1 VRLLPAHAAIAAGSL
16 EAMTGQETFRGEIC
30 GVGTTSGTRVVIGR
44 WPTSPFGSF
53 ADVMVEHPDGRR
65 AFIAPDEEIAA
76 YVTSVY
82 AFDDLVVAPVDAVR
96 SAHRLRVAAGPLTV
110 DAVVGRRDALG
121 WVLRAVPGAGAA
133 SPAWATLVAP
143 VARVVLRGVRTRGA
157 TPGGE
162 EFYGATDR
170 HAIDAVIATWE
181 GRDLGPLAAVDPPVR
196 FGFSSTPRAPS
207 IVAVTT
213 TVRRR

>member
-1 VRLLPAHAAIAAGSL
+1 MI
-16 EAMTGQETFRGEIC
+16 GQETFRGEIC
-30 GVGTTSGTRVVIGR
+30 GIGTTSGTRVVIGR
-44 WPTSPFGSF
+44 WPTSPFGPF
-53 ADVMVEHPDGRR
+53 ADAMVEHPDGRR
-65 AFIAPDEEIAA
+65 IFVAPDEQIAS

-82 AFDDLVVAPVDAVR
+82 GFDDLVVAPAETVR
-96 SAHRLRVAAGPLTV
+96 TAHRLRFFGGPLHV

-121 WVLRAVPGAGAA
+121 WALRSVPVRVAT
-133 SPAWATLVAP
+133 SPAWATLVDP
-143 VARVVLRGVRTRGA
+143 VARVVLRGVRTRGS
-157 TPGGE
+157 TPGGD

-170 HAIDAVIATWE
+170 HAVDAVTATWE

-196 FGFSSTPRAPS
+196 FGFSSTPRRPS